1 MKFRILSDLHLTGT
15 NNNSLLR
22 DVNKT
27 PRLIKSNED
36 NEENIITLI
45 AGDIA
50 SDAST
55 RRKFFKL
62 NPNMKGFFIE
72 GNHIVYNEE
81 HKALSTLVEELKTEY
96 SNTNMKCLENAYVEL
111 DNDYVIVGACLWTD
125 FNLNGTQ
132 ALNMYEAPRYMNDY
146 SWGYEYNDGTL
157 TGLWPRNILS
167 RNQES
172 FNYIKEIVEKF
183 PDKKIIVLT
192 HYCPSAQ
199 CACDRYRGSK
209 SNAYYMSNYENF
221 IAYNPNIIAWICG
234 HVHTK
239 KDFMIGNC
247 RVIVN
252 AIGYKHEKH
261 STKADWNK
269 IYDL

>member
-1 MKFRILSDLHLTGT
+1 MTA
-15 NNNSLLR
+15 NNGCTSLR

-27 PRLIKSNED
+27 PRLIKSVNDAEQ
-36 NEENIITLI
+36 NIITLI

-50 SDAST
+50 SHT
-55 RRKFFKL
+55 KVRQRFFDL
-62 NPNMKGFFIE
+62 NVGMRGYFVE

-81 HKALSTLVEELKTEY
+81 HKALSELTENLKKDY
-96 SNTNMKCLENAYVEL
+96 SNTDMKCLENAYVEL
-111 DNDYVIVGACLWTD
+111 DDDYIIVGACLWTD

-132 ALNMYEAPRYMNDY
+132 ALDMYDAPRYMNDY
-146 SWGYEYNDGTL
+146 AWGYEYNDGTL
-157 TGLWPRNILS
+157 TGLWSRNILS

-172 FNYIKEIVEKF
+172 FNYIKEIVKKF
-183 PDKKIIVLT
+183 PNKKIIVLT
-192 HYCPSAQ
+192 HHCPSAR
-199 CACDRYRGSK
+199 CADDKYRGAK
-209 SNAYYMSNYENF
+209 SNTYYMSNYENF
-221 IAYNPNIIAWICG
+221 ILDNPNIVAWICG

-261 STKADWNK
+261 STKDDWNK
-269 IYDL
+269 IYEL